1 MFTDVLERDSLYLN
15 ASNDRPQ
22 RLGVSNQAE
31 KVQDDGAARALLLS
45 CSLDRIAQI
54 LFQSL
59 LLRSAD
65 RVQYDRNFV
74 RADIETISWRRAMLD
89 YCRAR
94 YSNPV

>member
-45 CSLDRIAQI
+45 RSLDRIA
-54 LFQSL
+54 
-59 LLRSAD
+59 
-65 RVQYDRNFV
+65 
-74 RADIETISWRRAMLD
+74 
-89 YCRAR
+89 
-94 YSNPV
+94 